1 MWIWI
6 DLFLQLFVQALAWC
20 LAFILSATLLGG
32 GLWLMVCRNLKG
44 GECCPCRRKTSW
56 RSSGGPA

>member
-20 LAFILSATLLGG
+20 LAVAVGFTLTIG
-32 GLWLMVCRNLKG
+32 GLWLMGVRPSRG
-44 GECCPCRRKTSW
+44 G
-56 RSSGGPA
+56 RS